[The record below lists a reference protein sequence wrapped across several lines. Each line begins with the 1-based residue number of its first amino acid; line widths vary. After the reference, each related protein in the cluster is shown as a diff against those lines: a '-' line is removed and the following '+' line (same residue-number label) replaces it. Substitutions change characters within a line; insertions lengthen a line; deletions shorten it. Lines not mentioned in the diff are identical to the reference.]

1 MDPLFSQ
8 ASRLRKKGLSSLAL
22 VAGVLIGIGFY
33 RYFLMLAP
41 PVEPRSIAP
50 RGEMTTD
57 EQKTV
62 SLFEQA
68 APSVVFIATKRRG
81 YDFFNSP
88 VEVER
93 GSGSGFVWDTQGHV
107 VTNFHVLQGGNSF
120 EVILQDQTSYD
131 ASLVG
136 YYEDKDLAVIKID
149 APPDKLRP
157 IPIGTTKDLKV
168 GQSVF
173 AIGNPF
179 GLDQSLS
186 TGVVSALNR
195 TLTSVNNRK
204 IDGMIQTD
212 AAINPGNSGGPLLDS
227 AGRLIGVNTQIYS
240 TSGSSAGIGFALPS
254 EIVNYVVPL
263 LIRDG
268 KVSRPGLGV
277 YLEPTNPRI
286 TRYFRHKG
294 VMIREVPDGGAADR
308 AGLRGLV
315 LRGNSVQE
323 LGDYIIKIN
332 DIPVGNHFDL
342 QDALDH
348 YKVGDTIKITFLRD
362 REVHSTDLTLQPLD

>member
-1 MDPLFSQ
+1 MDPFFSR
-8 ASRLRKKGLSSLAL
+8 ASDYKKRGLHSLVL
-22 VAGVLIGIGFY
+22 VAGIFIGIGVY
-33 RYFLMLAP
+33 RYFLMFAP
-41 PVEPRSIAP
+41 MVAPREIAP
-50 RGEMTTD
+50 REDLTGAE
-57 EQKTV
+57 KRNV
-62 SLFEQA
+62 ALFEKA

-88 VEVER
+88 MEIER
-93 GSGSGFVWDTQGHV
+93 GSGSGFVWDEHGHV

-120 EVILQDQTSYD
+120 EVVLQDQTSYD
-131 ASLVG
+131 AHLVG
-136 YYEDKDLAVIKID
+136 YYEDKDLAVLRID
-149 APPDKLRP
+149 APADQLNP
-157 IPIGTTKDLKV
+157 IPIGSAKDLRV
-168 GQSVF
+168 GQMVF

-179 GLDQSLS
+179 GLDHSLS

-227 AGRLIGVNTQIYS
+227 SGRMIGINTQIFS
-240 TSGSSAGIGFALPS
+240 TSGSSAGIGFAIPS

-286 TRYFRHKG
+286 TRHFRRAG
-294 VMIREVPDGGAADR
+294 VLIREVPPDGAAAR
-308 AGLRGLV
+308 AGLRGITW
-315 LRGNSVQE
+315 RGQTIDS
-323 LGDYIIKIN
+323 LGDYIININ
-332 DIPVGNHFDL
+332 DQPVGSRFDL
-342 QDALDH
+342 QDALDRQ
-348 YKVGDTIKITFLRD
+348 KVGDTIIITFIRNGQQQ
-362 REVHSTDLTLQPLD
+362 TTTLTLQALD